1 MTRVMGL
8 TVRVMTV
15 EAIRCVVAPLKQWMH
30 TLSTSFNDLVLT
42 KLRLSRTCAVGM
54 FEIL

>member
-1 MTRVMGL
+1 MGL
-8 TVRVMTV
+8 TVQVIAV
-15 EAIRCVVAPLKQWMH
+15 EAIRCVVVPLKQWMH